1 MSASALRR
9 TLVAAL
15 VYFAVVFAAGFV
27 FGIVRTLLLMP
38 RIGALPAVMIEAP
51 LILAVSWLVCGRVLA
66 HWAVPP
72 QWPWRL
78 LMSATA
84 FALLIAAEM
93 ALARVLNGSSPAEFV
108 ASYTGAAARLGLAAQ
123 LLFAVVP
130 LLRRR

>member
-1 MSASALRR
+1 MSANRLQR

-27 FGIVRTLLLMP
+27 FGTIRTLLLVP

-84 FALLIAAEM
+84 FVLLIAAEM
-93 ALARVLNGSSPAEFV
+93 ALARVLNGGSPAQFL
-108 ASYTGAAARLGLAAQ
+108 ASYATAAAKLGLAAQ
-123 LLFAVVP
+123 LLFAALP